1 MNNETISTAS
11 DFYSVELGAKTIVKK
26 VDNYGFYTGS
36 SVGWIYG
43 DEKTLTGSLFL
54 GTELY
59 HKYNKFSVEVAY
71 KYFNQI
77 LNRDVNFNF
86 LGQSEDSIKKVSEH
100 GLFVQV
106 KFSVR

>member
-1 MNNETISTAS
+1 MMNGEKLLILLGLGS
-11 DFYSVELGAKTIVKK
+11 DGA
-26 VDNYGFYTGS
+26 FFRS
-36 SVGWIYG
+36 
-43 DEKTLTGSLFL
+43 FQ
-54 GTELY
+54 
-59 HKYNKFSVEVAY
+59 Y